1 MRVYKTPLPIIERSR
16 RQKISKDT
24 VGLKSTINQFD
35 LIDTFRTFH
44 PSKMGRNSV
53 LKLLQNIH
61 IEESN
66 AASKTPNNKDED

>member
-1 MRVYKTPLPIIERSR
+1 
-16 RQKISKDT
+16 
-24 VGLKSTINQFD
+24 
-35 LIDTFRTFH
+35 
-44 PSKMGRNSV
+44 MGRNSV